1 MFQSARRINTSN
13 QNLMMTTLFCDVLHV
28 ETPHNTA
35 VTSIVVST
43 AHATVETTSSSDDYL
58 ARKRYSSIDVD
69 GGLTIFDV
77 SPEEAARLNKTHM
90 SRLLRYFCTGKHWIR
105 RNPEPR
111 IFGRWSLVFVDQQK
125 PLKVLLTMGYEAHL
139 NILRKFLCTG
149 FCTQGC

>member
-1 MFQSARRINTSN
+1 
-13 QNLMMTTLFCDVLHV
+13 MMTTLFCDFLHV

-35 VTSIVVST
+35 VTSIVVS

-90 SRLLRYFCTGKHWIR
+90 SRLTT
-105 RNPEPR
+105 
-111 IFGRWSLVFVDQQK
+111 
-125 PLKVLLTMGYEAHL
+125 VLLY
-139 NILRKFLCTG
+139 RKALDQKESRT
-149 FCTQGC
+149 